1 MMMVASGASPSNL
14 SVANLI
20 RVDQSG
26 KGDFRTIQEAIDSV
40 PSDNSELVFI
50 WVKPGIYVEKVMVP
64 MDKPFITL
72 SGTSQAAAN
81 STTITWSQGGD
92 IFESAT
98 LSVLAPFFVGRFLT
112 IQNTY
117 GSGGKAVAL
126 RVSGDRAAF
135 YGCRILSYQDTLLD
149 DTGSHYYSNCY
160 IQGATDFICGDASS
174 LFEKCHIHS
183 VSENKGSITAQHR
196 DLESDETGYTFLG
209 CKITATGPTFLGRPW
224 GSYSRVVYAYSYM
237 ASNILSAGW
246 SDWGDNTKQS
256 TAFYAEYKNYG
267 PGANKSKRV
276 AWSKKLSIEEASLF
290 LSKKMIG
297 GRSWIRVSPKLFRL
311 GSQLL
316 KAGSANTPS

>member
-1 MMMVASGASPSNL
+1 M
-14 SVANLI
+14 
-20 RVDQSG
+20 
-26 KGDFRTIQEAIDSV
+26 
-40 PSDNSELVFI
+40 
-50 WVKPGIYVEKVMVP
+50 
-64 MDKPFITL
+64 
-72 SGTSQAAAN
+72 
-81 STTITWSQGGD
+81 
-92 IFESAT
+92 
-98 LSVLAPFFVGRFLT
+98 
-112 IQNTY
+112 QNTY
-117 GSGGKAVAL
+117 GRGGKAVAL

-160 IQGATDFICGDASS
+160 IQGATDFI
-174 LFEKCHIHS
+174 
-183 VSENKGSITAQHR
+183 SENKGSITAQHR
-196 DLESDETGYTFLG
+196 DLESDETGYIFLG

>member
-1 MMMVASGASPSNL
+1 MVASGASPSNL

-40 PSDNSELVFI
+40 PSDNLELVFI
-50 WVKPGIYVEKVMVP
+50 WVKPGVYVEKVMIP

-117 GSGGKAVAL
+117 GRGGKAVAL

-174 LFEKCHIHS
+174 LFEVCMLLIIKQY

-196 DLESDETGYTFLG
+196 DLESDETGYIFLG

-246 SDWGDNTKQS
+246 SDWGDNTKQR
-256 TAFYAEYKNYG
+256 YH
-267 PGANKSKRV
+267 
-276 AWSKKLSIEEASLF
+276 
-290 LSKKMIG
+290 
-297 GRSWIRVSPKLFRL
+297 
-311 GSQLL
+311 
-316 KAGSANTPS
+316 